1 MTARTRWKK
10 LADEQREAEMARG
23 QAVLA
28 QRALSARFNPE
39 HDDWASKSEG
49 AKEPDRETREYQARM
64 RAANKERWG
73 D

>member
-1 MTARTRWKK
+1 MGEKTREAK
-10 LADEQREAEMARG
+10 REAEMARG

-49 AKEPDRETREYQARM
+49 ARVPDQQSREYARQLRERNKDREDF
-64 RAANKERWG
+64 K
-73 D
+73 